1 VEVIARGRN
10 VIGRNKNGFVI
21 SDDREFGLLGV
32 WDGHLP
38 AANQGRIV
46 VDSTWHHWFNVNLR
60 GLRTAGG
67 NNYRDILAFF
77 RNCAIW
83 LAPKDQQAAM
93 RRAGQRILLLT
104 PTMVETL
111 PTLTEFRPER
121 FYPLG
126 VAARDALGR
135 IAPQC
140 QSAAWFFDIVSP
152 FMPAAALKLALN
164 DRFEGVHN
172 LFGGAGARLVVP
184 HGSVVRVADH
194 LGTQACL
201 LALAA
206 TAYHSVALGGTREP
220 ATPPS
225 LIIGHG
231 IMGRLLARLTVAAG
245 LPAPTVW
252 ETSAARRESGLGYPV
267 VHPDDDDSRDHTA
280 IYDVSG
286 DASILDRVIPRL
298 RPGGEVV
305 RRRSW
310 RAGCLRRRVRS
321 GCAVGWPRCALGG
334 SA

>member
-93 RRAGQRILLLT
+93 RRGGQRILLLT

-172 LFGGAGARLVVP
+172 LVEAAALDALATTVFGGIVN
-184 HGSVVRVADH
+184 
-194 LGTQACL
+194 
-201 LALAA
+201 
-206 TAYHSVALGGTREP
+206 
-220 ATPPS
+220 
-225 LIIGHG
+225 
-231 IMGRLLARLTVAAG
+231 
-245 LPAPTVW
+245 
-252 ETSAARRESGLGYPV
+252 
-267 VHPDDDDSRDHTA
+267 
-280 IYDVSG
+280 
-286 DASILDRVIPRL
+286 
-298 RPGGEVV
+298 
-305 RRRSW
+305 
-310 RAGCLRRRVRS
+310 
-321 GCAVGWPRCALGG
+321 AVGQQMNKHGLEDLESWDKELDKVSAEGAKRALDVATKELTRSQRTVKSLLG
-334 SA
+334 